1 MGEAGRT
8 IARVRWAEKYPG
20 LLRPGTR
27 FSPPHHSYPSPS
39 PMPHTLDRRG
49 GIEEVEEL
57 LDQHDSLFSS
67 PMPHAIYRREEPEEV
82 EEIVDDHPSPS
93 SMPHIPDRDDEL
105 EDSVEGG
112 IDRGQI
118 FASALEAHVPGL
130 EFR

>member
-1 MGEAGRT
+1 MREKRDGPLRVFDGQRS
-8 IARVRWAEKYPG
+8 IQDFFARQQD
-20 LLRPGTR
+20 
-27 FSPPHHSYPSPS
+27 PP
-39 PMPHTLDRRG
+39 
-49 GIEEVEEL
+49 
-57 LDQHDSLFSS
+57 SS
-67 PMPHAIYRREEPEEV
+67 PMPHALHRREEPEEV

-93 SMPHIPDRDDEL
+93 SMPHILDRDDEL